1 MAVRRRLHA
10 DEEHWIPLADL
21 MAGLMFLF
29 LLIAVTYMVQVEE
42 QAKKAK
48 QIAVIYQDVRL
59 NLYHD
64 LDKEFHSDLPK
75 WGAQLHDDLS
85 IRFTEPDVLFD
96 TGSATLRPRFTS
108 ILSNFFPRY
117 VRILRSERYRGSISE
132 VRIEGHTSSQWIV
145 GMGAKPAYINNM
157 SLSQD
162 RTRTVLQ
169 YVLDLPSLQSS
180 QSWLMSKVTAN
191 GLSSSH
197 LILKND
203 REDALQSQRVEFR
216 VRTDADNQIRKIIQA
231 IQ

>member
-96 TGSATLRPRFTS
+96 TGSASLRPRFTS

-117 VRILRSERYRGSISE
+117 VRILRS
-132 VRIEGHTSSQWIV
+132 
-145 GMGAKPAYINNM
+145 
-157 SLSQD
+157 
-162 RTRTVLQ
+162 
-169 YVLDLPSLQSS
+169 
-180 QSWLMSKVTAN
+180 
-191 GLSSSH
+191 
-197 LILKND
+197 
-203 REDALQSQRVEFR
+203 
-216 VRTDADNQIRKIIQA
+216 
-231 IQ
+231 